1 MNNELIIEKS
11 WWSRYYKWLFSV
23 VLIVMIIIYA
33 LVKSGFGGILGDYSK
48 AYADPKLYKGALK
61 QVRQNERVKTVL
73 GTVQPIDNMTI
84 INGAVNYSEDNKI
97 VNTTIKISCDNG
109 KAMLDISAIRAD
121 NQWNYTTIKVRIK
134 SPPERKETI
143 EIVAP

>member
-48 AYADPKLYKGALK
+48 AYADPELYEGALK

-97 VNTTIKISCDNG
+97 VNTTIKISCDNR
-109 KAMLDISAIRAD
+109 KAILEA
-121 NQWNYTTIKVRIK
+121 
-134 SPPERKETI
+134 
-143 EIVAP
+143 AP